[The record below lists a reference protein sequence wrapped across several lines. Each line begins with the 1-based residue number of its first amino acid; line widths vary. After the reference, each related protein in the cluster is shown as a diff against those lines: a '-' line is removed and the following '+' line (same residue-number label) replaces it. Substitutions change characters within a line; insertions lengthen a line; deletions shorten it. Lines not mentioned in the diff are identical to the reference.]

1 MKEKN
6 FQITFNHWLKNV
18 YKKTG
23 AFELKQTKT
32 NSIPFDAV
40 KDNQVLGLLAVRHQT
55 LVLKLPDVGMQMP
68 FDCFCM
74 TEQPAYV
81 VIKYPKG
88 VAIIP
93 IDTFVLESSRSKRR
107 SLTYERAL
115 SLSTVKF
122 TSKL

>member
-6 FQITFNHWLKNV
+6 FQITFNHWLKEV
-18 YKKTG
+18 YKHNG

-32 NSIPFDAV
+32 NSLPFDAV
-40 KDNQVLGLLAVRHQT
+40 KEHQIWGLLAVRHQT

-74 TEQPAYV
+74 TEQPAFV

-93 IDTFVLESSRSKRR
+93 IDIFVMESSRSKRR
-107 SLTYERAL
+107 SLTYGRAIAL
-115 SLSTVKF
+115 STIDF
-122 TSKL
+122 A